1 MTMDND
7 APEISKTP
15 PTNAAAYFD
24 GTSSRRRAVTLHCS
38 DRLEIIEDEQTLA
51 VWDYADIRRADSPSG
66 MLRLGCLTAP
76 ALARLEVR
84 DNALGEGFADGL
96 DVGGF

>member
-15 PTNAAAYFD
+15 RANAATYFD
-24 GTSSRRRAVTLHCS
+24 GTSSRRRAVTLHFA
-38 DRLEIIEDEQTLA
+38 DRLEIVEGEQTLA
-51 VWDYADIRRADSPSG
+51 AWDYADVRRADSPSG
-66 MLRLGCLTAP
+66 MLRLGCPTAS

-84 DNALGEGFADGL
+84 DSALATELVSRCTKL
-96 DVGGF
+96 D